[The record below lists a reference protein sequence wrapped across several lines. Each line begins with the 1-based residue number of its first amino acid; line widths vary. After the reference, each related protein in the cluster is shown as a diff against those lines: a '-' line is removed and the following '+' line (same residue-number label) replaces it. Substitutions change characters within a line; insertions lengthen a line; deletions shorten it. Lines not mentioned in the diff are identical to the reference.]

1 MPTPLKKHLRF
12 HATSDE
18 QLSRAVEQTLG
29 ARLVQAPDR
38 AFSSVG
44 HQFALPRSELWYCSY
59 SEPTTLRFAAGDY
72 LRVQVPRSGTAVTR
86 TEGRA
91 FAVGSGHGCISSS
104 EATIEFGAGFQQIAW
119 RVSREELVRKLAAI
133 SGQPCTKPLRF
144 DPEIDLEAP
153 FARGVSTIVNSLVTC
168 IDTLPAE
175 SRSLVVTELEEA
187 LVVALL
193 GGAQHSL
200 RSLLERRIDR
210 PATWQ
215 VRRIERFIDANCDRP
230 IGIEE
235 LVALSGSSARSI
247 IAPSGSSAA
256 TARWSSSFS
265 DGWNVHGGSSPIP
278 PTGPR
283 SPPWR
288 WRRASPTPV
297 TSVARFQPPSAYPR
311 RTSSGRASVDG
322 GTGGG

>member
-247 IAPSGSSAA
+247 YRAFREFRGYSPMEFVLQRRLERARRQLADPANRSTITAVALASGFANASHFSRTFSAA
-256 TARWSSSFS
+256 FGVSPS
-265 DGWNVHGGSSPIP
+265 DFV
-278 PTGPR
+278 
-283 SPPWR
+283 
-288 WRRASPTPV
+288 
-297 TSVARFQPPSAYPR
+297 
-311 RTSSGRASVDG
+311 RTRER
-322 GTGGG
+322 